1 MELSEDNLD
10 IRKMQCLLD
19 AAQVGWIEK
28 ESGGGRC
35 HFSSLLGDALDLS
48 NDTLSQNDFLQ
59 LVRTDFRSRVDAS
72 VLLSDHGDSKTA
84 IEFPIAVSAGEQWV
98 RCAYAGEHGG
108 KALFSVLLLPKGGE
122 ASRRQV
128 NDILQQQKHISRLLF
143 SFLKT
148 KDLKH
153 VCENI
158 LKELLKRFHADRA
171 YIFELNESE
180 KYHSCVYEAVA
191 EGTSPQ
197 IDMLQKMPLEESPWW
212 SGQILN
218 KRPII
223 LNTLDDL
230 PPQIVQER
238 NILDAQNI
246 RSLMVVPMM
255 STESVYGY
263 MGIDMV
269 RESRN
274 WSREDYQWFSF
285 LANIISICIGL
296 YYSRKKAERESLYY
310 KELYSHMPIGFLRS
324 RLVRDGSGKVTDCRF
339 EYANQMAEKLIGL
352 ACEEL
357 AGLRAS
363 DILSQEEVNTSL
375 SIIRSTSPEQK
386 LQYKRDRYIERTG
399 VHCKEIDY
407 LSGPDEVIT
416 LLKDETETVKANEES
431 KQHERMLDNLFRNIP
446 VGIELYDP
454 EGSLRSINPK
464 DCEIFGVRPDE
475 VLGINIMDNPLV
487 PEQVKEKI
495 RNRQPVDFRLDY
507 RFGLLS
513 DYYNTSFED
522 RDTRKDI
529 VAKYVPL
536 YDGGNRLLYHLCI
549 VIDNTDT
556 VNIQNRIHDF
566 EHIFSLVAD
575 FAKVGYGK
583 YNFDTQTGT
592 AIPQWF
598 RNLGEP
604 VHSSVRE
611 VAGRGFRYVHR
622 EDRKHMYAFFAAAR
636 NRSVDSYQREV
647 RVKGP
652 ADRKWRWLRVDMIVN
667 SLADGSTEVIG
678 VNIDITQIKETQ
690 QSLIVAKEKAEK
702 MDRLK
707 SAFLANMSHEIRTPL
722 NAIVGFSRMLQS
734 QEAFEKEDR
743 EHYMQIVQDN
753 SDLLLQLVS
762 DILDLSKIEAGVF
775 EFNYADVPCNRL
787 CREIVMS
794 LRMKTQPG
802 VELIFDEPAAECVV
816 HSDKNRIAQV
826 LVNFINNAAKFTS
839 KGSIHA
845 GLVPHKN
852 DVEFYVRDTGIG
864 ISKEQLGHVF
874 DRFVKLNSFIQGT
887 GLGLPICKSLI
898 EQLGGRIGVES
909 KMGKGSYFWF
919 KLPYKIKKRTI
930 IK

>member
-1 MELSEDNLD
+1 
-10 IRKMQCLLD
+10 
-19 AAQVGWIEK
+19 
-28 ESGGGRC
+28 
-35 HFSSLLGDALDLS
+35 
-48 NDTLSQNDFLQ
+48 
-59 LVRTDFRSRVDAS
+59 
-72 VLLSDHGDSKTA
+72 
-84 IEFPIAVSAGEQWV
+84 
-98 RCAYAGEHGG
+98 
-108 KALFSVLLLPKGGE
+108 
-122 ASRRQV
+122 
-128 NDILQQQKHISRLLF
+128 
-143 SFLKT
+143 
-148 KDLKH
+148 
-153 VCENI
+153 
-158 LKELLKRFHADRA
+158 
-171 YIFELNESE
+171 
-180 KYHSCVYEAVA
+180 
-191 EGTSPQ
+191 
-197 IDMLQKMPLEESPWW
+197 
-212 SGQILN
+212 
-218 KRPII
+218 
-223 LNTLDDL
+223 
-230 PPQIVQER
+230 
-238 NILDAQNI
+238 
-246 RSLMVVPMM
+246 MVVPMM

-566 EHIFSLVAD
+566 EHIFSLIAD

-652 ADRKWRWLRVDMIVN
+652 ADRKWRWLRIDMIVN

-722 NAIVGFSRMLQS
+722 NAIVGFSQMLLS

-852 DVEFYVRDTGIG
+852 DVEFYVRDTGVG

-898 EQLGGRIGVES
+898 EQLGGRIGAES
-909 KMGKGSYFWF
+909 KTGKGSYFWF
-919 KLPYKIKKRTI
+919 KLPYRIKKRTI

>member
-1 MELSEDNLD
+1 
-10 IRKMQCLLD
+10 
-19 AAQVGWIEK
+19 
-28 ESGGGRC
+28 
-35 HFSSLLGDALDLS
+35 
-48 NDTLSQNDFLQ
+48 
-59 LVRTDFRSRVDAS
+59 
-72 VLLSDHGDSKTA
+72 
-84 IEFPIAVSAGEQWV
+84 
-98 RCAYAGEHGG
+98 
-108 KALFSVLLLPKGGE
+108 
-122 ASRRQV
+122 
-128 NDILQQQKHISRLLF
+128 
-143 SFLKT
+143 
-148 KDLKH
+148 
-153 VCENI
+153 
-158 LKELLKRFHADRA
+158 
-171 YIFELNESE
+171 
-180 KYHSCVYEAVA
+180 
-191 EGTSPQ
+191 
-197 IDMLQKMPLEESPWW
+197 
-212 SGQILN
+212 
-218 KRPII
+218 
-223 LNTLDDL
+223 
-230 PPQIVQER
+230 
-238 NILDAQNI
+238 
-246 RSLMVVPMM
+246 M

>member
-1 MELSEDNLD
+1 
-10 IRKMQCLLD
+10 
-19 AAQVGWIEK
+19 
-28 ESGGGRC
+28 
-35 HFSSLLGDALDLS
+35 
-48 NDTLSQNDFLQ
+48 
-59 LVRTDFRSRVDAS
+59 
-72 VLLSDHGDSKTA
+72 
-84 IEFPIAVSAGEQWV
+84 
-98 RCAYAGEHGG
+98 
-108 KALFSVLLLPKGGE
+108 
-122 ASRRQV
+122 
-128 NDILQQQKHISRLLF
+128 
-143 SFLKT
+143 
-148 KDLKH
+148 
-153 VCENI
+153 
-158 LKELLKRFHADRA
+158 
-171 YIFELNESE
+171 
-180 KYHSCVYEAVA
+180 
-191 EGTSPQ
+191 
-197 IDMLQKMPLEESPWW
+197 
-212 SGQILN
+212 
-218 KRPII
+218 
-223 LNTLDDL
+223 
-230 PPQIVQER
+230 
-238 NILDAQNI
+238 
-246 RSLMVVPMM
+246 MM

-636 NRSVDSYQREV
+636 NRRVDSYQREV

-652 ADRKWRWLRVDMIVN
+652 ADRKWRWLRIDMIVN

-722 NAIVGFSRMLQS
+722 NAIVGFSQMLLS

-852 DVEFYVRDTGIG
+852 DVVFYVRDTGVG

-898 EQLGGRIGVES
+898 EQLGGRIGAES
-909 KMGKGSYFWF
+909 KTGKGSYFWF
-919 KLPYKIKKRTI
+919 KLPYRIKKRTI

>member
-1 MELSEDNLD
+1 
-10 IRKMQCLLD
+10 
-19 AAQVGWIEK
+19 
-28 ESGGGRC
+28 
-35 HFSSLLGDALDLS
+35 
-48 NDTLSQNDFLQ
+48 
-59 LVRTDFRSRVDAS
+59 
-72 VLLSDHGDSKTA
+72 
-84 IEFPIAVSAGEQWV
+84 
-98 RCAYAGEHGG
+98 
-108 KALFSVLLLPKGGE
+108 
-122 ASRRQV
+122 
-128 NDILQQQKHISRLLF
+128 
-143 SFLKT
+143 
-148 KDLKH
+148 
-153 VCENI
+153 
-158 LKELLKRFHADRA
+158 
-171 YIFELNESE
+171 
-180 KYHSCVYEAVA
+180 
-191 EGTSPQ
+191 
-197 IDMLQKMPLEESPWW
+197 
-212 SGQILN
+212 
-218 KRPII
+218 
-223 LNTLDDL
+223 
-230 PPQIVQER
+230 
-238 NILDAQNI
+238 
-246 RSLMVVPMM
+246 
-255 STESVYGY
+255 
-263 MGIDMV
+263 
-269 RESRN
+269 
-274 WSREDYQWFSF
+274 
-285 LANIISICIGL
+285 
-296 YYSRKKAERESLYY
+296 
-310 KELYSHMPIGFLRS
+310 
-324 RLVRDGSGKVTDCRF
+324 
-339 EYANQMAEKLIGL
+339 MAEKLIGL

-636 NRSVDSYQREV
+636 NRRVDSYQREV

-652 ADRKWRWLRVDMIVN
+652 ADRKWRWLRIDMIVN

-722 NAIVGFSRMLQS
+722 NAIVGFSQMLLS

-852 DVEFYVRDTGIG
+852 DVEFYVRDTGVG

-898 EQLGGRIGVES
+898 EQLGGRIGAES
-909 KMGKGSYFWF
+909 KTGKGSYFWF
-919 KLPYKIKKRTI
+919 KLPYRIKKRTI

>member
-1 MELSEDNLD
+1 M
-10 IRKMQCLLD
+10 
-19 AAQVGWIEK
+19 
-28 ESGGGRC
+28 
-35 HFSSLLGDALDLS
+35 
-48 NDTLSQNDFLQ
+48 
-59 LVRTDFRSRVDAS
+59 
-72 VLLSDHGDSKTA
+72 
-84 IEFPIAVSAGEQWV
+84 
-98 RCAYAGEHGG
+98 
-108 KALFSVLLLPKGGE
+108 
-122 ASRRQV
+122 
-128 NDILQQQKHISRLLF
+128 
-143 SFLKT
+143 
-148 KDLKH
+148 
-153 VCENI
+153 
-158 LKELLKRFHADRA
+158 
-171 YIFELNESE
+171 
-180 KYHSCVYEAVA
+180 
-191 EGTSPQ
+191 
-197 IDMLQKMPLEESPWW
+197 
-212 SGQILN
+212 
-218 KRPII
+218 
-223 LNTLDDL
+223 
-230 PPQIVQER
+230 
-238 NILDAQNI
+238 
-246 RSLMVVPMM
+246 
-255 STESVYGY
+255 
-263 MGIDMV
+263 
-269 RESRN
+269 
-274 WSREDYQWFSF
+274 
-285 LANIISICIGL
+285 
-296 YYSRKKAERESLYY
+296 YY

>member
-1 MELSEDNLD
+1 M
-10 IRKMQCLLD
+10 
-19 AAQVGWIEK
+19 
-28 ESGGGRC
+28 
-35 HFSSLLGDALDLS
+35 
-48 NDTLSQNDFLQ
+48 
-59 LVRTDFRSRVDAS
+59 
-72 VLLSDHGDSKTA
+72 
-84 IEFPIAVSAGEQWV
+84 
-98 RCAYAGEHGG
+98 
-108 KALFSVLLLPKGGE
+108 
-122 ASRRQV
+122 
-128 NDILQQQKHISRLLF
+128 
-143 SFLKT
+143 
-148 KDLKH
+148 
-153 VCENI
+153 
-158 LKELLKRFHADRA
+158 
-171 YIFELNESE
+171 
-180 KYHSCVYEAVA
+180 
-191 EGTSPQ
+191 
-197 IDMLQKMPLEESPWW
+197 
-212 SGQILN
+212 
-218 KRPII
+218 
-223 LNTLDDL
+223 
-230 PPQIVQER
+230 
-238 NILDAQNI
+238 
-246 RSLMVVPMM
+246 
-255 STESVYGY
+255 
-263 MGIDMV
+263 
-269 RESRN
+269 
-274 WSREDYQWFSF
+274 
-285 LANIISICIGL
+285 
-296 YYSRKKAERESLYY
+296 YY

-636 NRSVDSYQREV
+636 NRRVDSYQREV

-652 ADRKWRWLRVDMIVN
+652 ADRKWRWLRIDMIVN

-722 NAIVGFSRMLQS
+722 NAIVGFSQMLLS

-852 DVEFYVRDTGIG
+852 DVEFYVRDTGVG

-898 EQLGGRIGVES
+898 EQLGGRIGAES
-909 KMGKGSYFWF
+909 KTGKGSYFWF
-919 KLPYKIKKRTI
+919 KLPYRIKKRTI

>member
-1 MELSEDNLD
+1 
-10 IRKMQCLLD
+10 
-19 AAQVGWIEK
+19 
-28 ESGGGRC
+28 
-35 HFSSLLGDALDLS
+35 
-48 NDTLSQNDFLQ
+48 
-59 LVRTDFRSRVDAS
+59 
-72 VLLSDHGDSKTA
+72 
-84 IEFPIAVSAGEQWV
+84 
-98 RCAYAGEHGG
+98 
-108 KALFSVLLLPKGGE
+108 
-122 ASRRQV
+122 
-128 NDILQQQKHISRLLF
+128 
-143 SFLKT
+143 
-148 KDLKH
+148 
-153 VCENI
+153 
-158 LKELLKRFHADRA
+158 
-171 YIFELNESE
+171 
-180 KYHSCVYEAVA
+180 
-191 EGTSPQ
+191 
-197 IDMLQKMPLEESPWW
+197 
-212 SGQILN
+212 
-218 KRPII
+218 
-223 LNTLDDL
+223 
-230 PPQIVQER
+230 
-238 NILDAQNI
+238 
-246 RSLMVVPMM
+246 MVVPMM

-636 NRSVDSYQREV
+636 NRRVDSYQREV

-652 ADRKWRWLRVDMIVN
+652 ADRKWRWLRIDMIVN

-722 NAIVGFSRMLQS
+722 NAIVGFSQMLLS

-852 DVEFYVRDTGIG
+852 DVEFYVRDTGVG

-898 EQLGGRIGVES
+898 EQLGGRIGAES
-909 KMGKGSYFWF
+909 KTGKGSYFWF
-919 KLPYKIKKRTI
+919 KLPYRIKKRTI

>member
-1 MELSEDNLD
+1 M
-10 IRKMQCLLD
+10 
-19 AAQVGWIEK
+19 
-28 ESGGGRC
+28 
-35 HFSSLLGDALDLS
+35 
-48 NDTLSQNDFLQ
+48 
-59 LVRTDFRSRVDAS
+59 
-72 VLLSDHGDSKTA
+72 
-84 IEFPIAVSAGEQWV
+84 
-98 RCAYAGEHGG
+98 
-108 KALFSVLLLPKGGE
+108 
-122 ASRRQV
+122 
-128 NDILQQQKHISRLLF
+128 
-143 SFLKT
+143 
-148 KDLKH
+148 
-153 VCENI
+153 
-158 LKELLKRFHADRA
+158 
-171 YIFELNESE
+171 
-180 KYHSCVYEAVA
+180 
-191 EGTSPQ
+191 
-197 IDMLQKMPLEESPWW
+197 
-212 SGQILN
+212 
-218 KRPII
+218 
-223 LNTLDDL
+223 
-230 PPQIVQER
+230 
-238 NILDAQNI
+238 
-246 RSLMVVPMM
+246 
-255 STESVYGY
+255 
-263 MGIDMV
+263 
-269 RESRN
+269 
-274 WSREDYQWFSF
+274 
-285 LANIISICIGL
+285 
-296 YYSRKKAERESLYY
+296 
-310 KELYSHMPIGFLRS
+310 
-324 RLVRDGSGKVTDCRF
+324 
-339 EYANQMAEKLIGL
+339 
-352 ACEEL
+352 
-357 AGLRAS
+357 
-363 DILSQEEVNTSL
+363 
-375 SIIRSTSPEQK
+375 
-386 LQYKRDRYIERTG
+386 
-399 VHCKEIDY
+399 
-407 LSGPDEVIT
+407 
-416 LLKDETETVKANEES
+416 
-431 KQHERMLDNLFRNIP
+431 
-446 VGIELYDP
+446 
-454 EGSLRSINPK
+454 
-464 DCEIFGVRPDE
+464 
-475 VLGINIMDNPLV
+475 
-487 PEQVKEKI
+487 KEKI

-636 NRSVDSYQREV
+636 NRRVDSYQREV

-652 ADRKWRWLRVDMIVN
+652 ADRKWRWLRIDMIVN

-722 NAIVGFSRMLQS
+722 NAIVGFSQMLLS

-852 DVEFYVRDTGIG
+852 DVEFYVRDTGVG

-898 EQLGGRIGVES
+898 EQLGGRIGAES
-909 KMGKGSYFWF
+909 KTGKGSYFWF
-919 KLPYKIKKRTI
+919 KLPYRIKKRTI

>member
-1 MELSEDNLD
+1 
-10 IRKMQCLLD
+10 
-19 AAQVGWIEK
+19 
-28 ESGGGRC
+28 
-35 HFSSLLGDALDLS
+35 
-48 NDTLSQNDFLQ
+48 
-59 LVRTDFRSRVDAS
+59 
-72 VLLSDHGDSKTA
+72 
-84 IEFPIAVSAGEQWV
+84 
-98 RCAYAGEHGG
+98 
-108 KALFSVLLLPKGGE
+108 
-122 ASRRQV
+122 
-128 NDILQQQKHISRLLF
+128 
-143 SFLKT
+143 
-148 KDLKH
+148 
-153 VCENI
+153 
-158 LKELLKRFHADRA
+158 
-171 YIFELNESE
+171 
-180 KYHSCVYEAVA
+180 
-191 EGTSPQ
+191 
-197 IDMLQKMPLEESPWW
+197 
-212 SGQILN
+212 
-218 KRPII
+218 
-223 LNTLDDL
+223 
-230 PPQIVQER
+230 
-238 NILDAQNI
+238 
-246 RSLMVVPMM
+246 MM

-592 AIPQWF
+592 AIPQCF

>member
-1 MELSEDNLD
+1 
-10 IRKMQCLLD
+10 
-19 AAQVGWIEK
+19 
-28 ESGGGRC
+28 
-35 HFSSLLGDALDLS
+35 
-48 NDTLSQNDFLQ
+48 
-59 LVRTDFRSRVDAS
+59 
-72 VLLSDHGDSKTA
+72 
-84 IEFPIAVSAGEQWV
+84 
-98 RCAYAGEHGG
+98 
-108 KALFSVLLLPKGGE
+108 
-122 ASRRQV
+122 
-128 NDILQQQKHISRLLF
+128 
-143 SFLKT
+143 
-148 KDLKH
+148 
-153 VCENI
+153 
-158 LKELLKRFHADRA
+158 
-171 YIFELNESE
+171 
-180 KYHSCVYEAVA
+180 
-191 EGTSPQ
+191 
-197 IDMLQKMPLEESPWW
+197 
-212 SGQILN
+212 
-218 KRPII
+218 
-223 LNTLDDL
+223 
-230 PPQIVQER
+230 
-238 NILDAQNI
+238 
-246 RSLMVVPMM
+246 
-255 STESVYGY
+255 
-263 MGIDMV
+263 MV

-636 NRSVDSYQREV
+636 NRRVDSYQREV

-652 ADRKWRWLRVDMIVN
+652 ADRKWRWLRIDMIVN

-722 NAIVGFSRMLQS
+722 NAIVGFSQMLLS

-852 DVEFYVRDTGIG
+852 DVEFYVRDTGVG

-898 EQLGGRIGVES
+898 EQLGGRIGAES
-909 KMGKGSYFWF
+909 KTGKGSYFWF
-919 KLPYKIKKRTI
+919 KLPYRIKKRTI

>member
-1 MELSEDNLD
+1 
-10 IRKMQCLLD
+10 
-19 AAQVGWIEK
+19 
-28 ESGGGRC
+28 
-35 HFSSLLGDALDLS
+35 
-48 NDTLSQNDFLQ
+48 
-59 LVRTDFRSRVDAS
+59 
-72 VLLSDHGDSKTA
+72 
-84 IEFPIAVSAGEQWV
+84 
-98 RCAYAGEHGG
+98 
-108 KALFSVLLLPKGGE
+108 
-122 ASRRQV
+122 
-128 NDILQQQKHISRLLF
+128 
-143 SFLKT
+143 
-148 KDLKH
+148 
-153 VCENI
+153 
-158 LKELLKRFHADRA
+158 
-171 YIFELNESE
+171 
-180 KYHSCVYEAVA
+180 
-191 EGTSPQ
+191 
-197 IDMLQKMPLEESPWW
+197 
-212 SGQILN
+212 
-218 KRPII
+218 
-223 LNTLDDL
+223 
-230 PPQIVQER
+230 
-238 NILDAQNI
+238 
-246 RSLMVVPMM
+246 
-255 STESVYGY
+255 
-263 MGIDMV
+263 
-269 RESRN
+269 
-274 WSREDYQWFSF
+274 
-285 LANIISICIGL
+285 
-296 YYSRKKAERESLYY
+296 
-310 KELYSHMPIGFLRS
+310 MPIGFLRS

-636 NRSVDSYQREV
+636 NRRVDSYQREV

-652 ADRKWRWLRVDMIVN
+652 ADRKWRWLRIDMIVN

-722 NAIVGFSRMLQS
+722 NAIVGFSQMLLS

-852 DVEFYVRDTGIG
+852 DVEFYVRDTGVG

-898 EQLGGRIGVES
+898 EQLGGRIGAES
-909 KMGKGSYFWF
+909 KTGKGSYFWF
-919 KLPYKIKKRTI
+919 KLPYRIKKRTI